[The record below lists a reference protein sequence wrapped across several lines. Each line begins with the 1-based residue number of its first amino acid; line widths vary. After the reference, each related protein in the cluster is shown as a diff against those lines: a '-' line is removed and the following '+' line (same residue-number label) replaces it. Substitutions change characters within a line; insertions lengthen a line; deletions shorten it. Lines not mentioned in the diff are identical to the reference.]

1 MQQFSIKNDR
11 AVELLNDLIK
21 RTGKGKTE
29 LVIEALEHY
38 QRSLKEDKELERLI
52 TFIRENVHTMMKPE
66 ALGKAPS
73 KEEIEEMLGMP

>member
-11 AVELLNDLIK
+11 AVELLNDLTK

>member
-11 AVELLNDLIK
+11 AVELLNDLTR

-29 LVIEALEHY
+29 LVIEALEAY
-38 QRSLKEDKELERLI
+38 QTRLRSERDLEPTI
-52 TFIRENVHTMMKPE
+52 ESIRQTVHGLMKPE
-66 ALGKAPS
+66 ALGHAPS